1 MLHNIG
7 SSPAC
12 SQPIYRIRERPC
24 VVDNLIFPEKNK
36 MANKVEW
43 KKCRLLKAELV
54 VLACLA
60 CFCIVRAGIARMEA
74 ARADKA
80 PPRGCEVTAIF
91 HSAESSSA
99 VIGDGTALREGDTIH
114 GVKVVR
120 IYGNRVIFEKN
131 GRSWA
136 QKVGEQ
142 RASDWK

>member
-1 MLHNIG
+1 
-7 SSPAC
+7 
-12 SQPIYRIRERPC
+12 
-24 VVDNLIFPEKNK
+24 

-60 CFCIVRAGIARMEA
+60 FFCIFRAGIARMEA

-80 PPRGCEVTAIF
+80 PAQGCEVTAIF

-99 VIGDGTALREGDTIH
+99 VIDNGTALREGDTIY

-120 IYGNRVIFEKN
+120 INGDKVIFEKD
-131 GRSWA
+131 GRIWA